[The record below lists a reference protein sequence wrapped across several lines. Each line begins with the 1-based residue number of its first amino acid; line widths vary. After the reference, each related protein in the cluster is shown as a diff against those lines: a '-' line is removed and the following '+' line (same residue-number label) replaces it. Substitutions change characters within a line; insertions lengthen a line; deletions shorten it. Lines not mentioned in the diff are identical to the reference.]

1 MTAMTPDETANLA
14 LFADRLAAM
23 GEPPSSIGFAMT
35 RRLDEM
41 AEMIAPVD
49 PPETLLEALGAAL
62 RPDFLMEKL

>member
-1 MTAMTPDETANLA
+1 MTPDEIANLT

-41 AEMIAPVD
+41 TEIAD
-49 PPETLLEALGAAL
+49 PPLLLDVLGAAL
-62 RPDFLMEKL
+62 RPEPMEKL